1 MKVVTLHSQHHY
13 KMLKGNLCYR
23 RGVKTYYHYGQNGG
37 WVDNQDRSK
46 GSLKCVYG
54 KKIGNEVWENF
65 NFGPLI
71 VVVLKKSS
79 W

>member
-1 MKVVTLHSQHHY
+1 
-13 KMLKGNLCYR
+13 MLKGNLCYR

-54 KKIGNEVWENF
+54 KKIGNEV
-65 NFGPLI
+65 
-71 VVVLKKSS
+71 
-79 W
+79 

>member
-1 MKVVTLHSQHHY
+1 MKAVTLHSQHYY
-13 KMLKGNLCYR
+13 KMLKANLCYQH
-23 RGVKTYYHYGQNGG
+23 GVKMCYHYGQNGG
-37 WVDNQDRSK
+37 WADNQDRSK
-46 GSLKCVYG
+46 GSLNYVYG
-54 KKIGNEVWENF
+54 KKIGNELWESF